1 MKYRNFAAILSFVTL
16 FLLACQDEIP
26 INELSKAKL
35 AIEKALTVKADEY
48 APEEFNE
55 ANKQITAAHEQLI
68 KDEKPEECIKSA
80 DIAYN
85 KAVEAYNRAAVLN
98 AEASMRKAEEAIA
111 AADDAYAEK
120 LSPDN
125 FREAKD
131 LHASA
136 AQRYEAK
143 NYEETIS
150 LAKAS
155 YDKAVKAK
163 EESLDNKYQLQ
174 VKIDEVSSR
183 ISRIEP
189 YDYETYAPG
198 QYNLAVENLKKAQ
211 EEYNEDR
218 VKDGFQ
224 SVAIAD
230 KNADEAFR
238 LTMQG
243 VTGTKIAEAED
254 AVKAAENSTG
264 AAAASED
271 MDAAREALANA
282 KLSRDNGN
290 YDDSITYSNEA
301 IRLSN
306 DVIEAGRKAA
316 MVAAAG
322 DGKDADADKDKDVDK
337 DKTKS
342 ARGEVI
348 KEDENFYYYKV
359 KSWAK
364 YGDCLWQIADEYY
377 GNPRMWTKIYK
388 ANKNRI
394 SNPDLIRPGWV
405 LKIPKIKK

>member
-1 MKYRNFAAILSFVTL
+1 MKYRNLAAILSFITL

-35 AIEKALTVKADEY
+35 AIDRALTVKADEY

-55 ANKQITAAHEQLI
+55 ANKQISVAHEQII
-68 KDEKPEECIKSA
+68 KEEKPEECIKNA
-80 DIAYN
+80 DAAYN
-85 KAVEAYNRAAVLN
+85 KAVEAYNKSAVLY
-98 AEASMRKAEEAIA
+98 AEAGMRKAEEAIA

-136 AQRYEAK
+136 SQRYEAK

-155 YDKAVKAK
+155 YDKAVKAR
-163 EESLDNKYQLQ
+163 EEALDNKYQLQ

-183 ISRIEP
+183 ISRIEQ
-189 YDYETYAPG
+189 YDYEAYAPG

-211 EEYNEDR
+211 EEYNDDR
-218 VKDGFQ
+218 IREGFQ

-230 KNADEAFR
+230 KNADEAYK
-238 LTMQG
+238 LTMEG
-243 VTGTKIAEAED
+243 VTGAKIIEAED
-254 AVKAAENSTG
+254 AVKAAENSNG
-264 AAAASED
+264 AATAAED

-306 DVIEAGRKAA
+306 DVIESGKKAA
-316 MVAAAG
+316 VVAAG
-322 DGKDADADKDKDVDK
+322 DGKDKVQDDKT
-337 DKTKS
+337 TKS
-342 ARGEVI
+342 ANGEVI
-348 KEDENFYYYKV
+348 KEDENYYYYKV

-364 YGDCLWQIADEYY
+364 YGDCLWQIAGEFY
-377 GNPRMWTKIYK
+377 GNPRLWTKIYK
-388 ANKNRI
+388 ANKNKI

-405 LKIPKIKK
+405 LKIPKIQK

>member
-1 MKYRNFAAILSFVTL
+1 MKYRNLAAILSFITL

-26 INELSKAKL
+26 INELSKAKM
-35 AIEKALTVKADEY
+35 AIDKALTVKADEY

-55 ANKQITAAHEQLI
+55 ANKQIAAAHEMMITQ
-68 KDEKPEECIKSA
+68 EKPEESVKNA
-80 DIAYN
+80 DAAYN
-85 KAVEAYNRAAVLN
+85 KAVEAYNKSAVLY
-98 AEASMRKAEEAIA
+98 AEANMKKAEEAIA

-131 LHASA
+131 LQASA
-136 AQRYEAK
+136 SQRYEAK

-183 ISRIEP
+183 ISRIEQ
-189 YDYETYAPG
+189 YDYEAYAPG

-218 VKDGFQ
+218 IKDGFQ
-224 SVAIAD
+224 SVAVAD
-230 KNADEAFR
+230 KNADEAYK
-238 LTMQG
+238 LTMEG
-243 VTGTKIAEAED
+243 VTAAKISEAEE

-264 AAAASED
+264 ATAASAD

-301 IRLSN
+301 VRLSN
-306 DVIEAGRKAA
+306 DVIEAGKKAA
-316 MVAAAG
+316 IVAAG
-322 DGKDADADKDKDVDK
+322 NGTDADKDKDK
-337 DKTKS
+337 DGKVTKP
-342 ARGEVI
+342 ADGEVV
-348 KEDENFYYYKV
+348 KEDANYYYYKV

-377 GNPRMWTKIYK
+377 GNPRLWTKIYK
-388 ANKNRI
+388 ANKNKI
-394 SNPDLIRPGWV
+394 HNPDLIRPGWI
-405 LKIPKIKK
+405 LKIPKLK